1 MFCIGIKMDNAYLS
15 GKMQFGFVGYQTD
28 NTTNESKTDY
38 TSDENLQDFKDSS
51 ILKNME
57 QVYGVIPASAIMK
70 YVSQHVGKSRLD
82 ILSNFE
88 TLSRIIKQV
97 YGEVEGKK
105 FLSKLPEQESIQS
118 TLRSRPKKYSKN
130 FEKS

>member
-28 NTTNESKTDY
+28 NTTNKSKTDY

-57 QVYGVIPASAIMK
+57 QVYGVIPA
-70 YVSQHVGKSRLD
+70 
-82 ILSNFE
+82 
-88 TLSRIIKQV
+88 
-97 YGEVEGKK
+97 
-105 FLSKLPEQESIQS
+105 
-118 TLRSRPKKYSKN
+118 
-130 FEKS
+130 